1 MKVLSYLGTAK
12 RRLQLDVGYGDVI
25 VPEPQNLEY
34 PGLLNLERPII
45 NTYSLESVIAEKFEA
60 MLRLST
66 INSRMKDFYDLY
78 VISSLKSF
86 DGRVLQEAIS
96 STLERRGTPSIFST
110 QLIHLLFILSF
121 NLILPRIIKTVHWTI
136 TNSFKNP

>member
-1 MKVLSYLGTAK
+1 
-12 RRLQLDVGYGDVI
+12 
-25 VPEPQNLEY
+25 
-34 PGLLNLERPII
+34 
-45 NTYSLESVIAEKFEA
+45 

-96 STLERRGTPSIFST
+96 STLERRGTPLEEDPIIF
-110 QLIHLLFILSF
+110 
-121 NLILPRIIKTVHWTI
+121 K
-136 TNSFKNP
+136 K